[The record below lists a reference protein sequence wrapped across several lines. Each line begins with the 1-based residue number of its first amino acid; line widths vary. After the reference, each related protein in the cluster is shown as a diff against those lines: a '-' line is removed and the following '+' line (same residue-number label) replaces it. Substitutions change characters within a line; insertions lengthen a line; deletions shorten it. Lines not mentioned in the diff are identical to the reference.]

1 MRLEVYEWITWN
13 RHSQAL
19 RQAASSPDDTYHTI
33 PVAVLIVLYSQ
44 RYKPRTDQ
52 LPRESQTNT
61 TNGYFGPQSLNDSNP
76 KEMLTHPNLK
86 DMPTQSTHKTCQP
99 AIGTSRTLPWW
110 LNDTHRWL
118 LLLPRVYSTTVT
130 KWHPQIVLYV
140 AIGQI
145 TFAIVISPT
154 KLQSIGIVIAHS
166 PHQIQLPHS
175 EDRTSINPQRR
186 TSNMREVL
194 HHVPRASQELLFT
207 SPDHTSSAVPGVT
220 RHHTGLTV
228 H

>member
-1 MRLEVYEWITWN
+1 MRTRIHLAVLLSIAKPKSTKDPINFTHYMPVSPDTSLLREKINTNQDAVGSVWMDYWN

-33 PVAVLIVLYSQ
+33 PVAALIVLYSQ

-52 LPRESQTNT
+52 LPRESQTNR

-118 LLLPRVYSTTVT
+118 LLLPRVYSTNDI
-130 KWHPQIVLYV
+130 H
-140 AIGQI
+140 
-145 TFAIVISPT
+145 
-154 KLQSIGIVIAHS
+154 
-166 PHQIQLPHS
+166 
-175 EDRTSINPQRR
+175 R
-186 TSNMREVL
+186 
-194 HHVPRASQELLFT
+194 
-207 SPDHTSSAVPGVT
+207 
-220 RHHTGLTV
+220 
-228 H
+228 